1 MKNLFDYATKE
12 LSQDAF
18 LRWFIE
24 NDYNGSGRELLGI
37 LANVNPSEISN
48 IRTWAQSEHIDI
60 CVDFNVGSE
69 PHILI
74 IEDKVNT
81 GDHSNQ
87 LVRYMKSVQKWN
99 NSSEKYK
106 NRKSHFV
113 FYKTRI
119 LSEAD
124 KEHIISQSIG
134 DEKYSWIVF
143 DLLKINSFFLKYIKS
158 DNLIIQQ
165 YAEYVNGLTYDSTNV
180 VIPKEHRIIAWKS
193 FFERVIKPYFEGTVL
208 DCKVGETFYGYSYL
222 NFRPINC
229 DKTKMPYLEI
239 RSRDC
244 LNNHMIGR
252 ILLYDVAISEED
264 KQAVK
269 ENIKVRST
277 LFKVQNNSQQIAST
291 NKRNETPIQ
300 YDNQTDFI
308 EKVREMARQY
318 LDIIGILYV
327 NK

>member
-1 MKNLFDYATKE
+1 MKNLFEYATKE

-24 NDYNGSGRELLGI
+24 NDYNGSGRELLSV
-37 LANVNPSEISN
+37 LTNVDSSKISN
-48 IRTWAQSEHIDI
+48 IKTWAQSEHIDI
-60 CVDFNVGSE
+60 CVDFNVGDE

-81 GDHSNQ
+81 GEHSNQ
-87 LVRYMKSVQKWN
+87 LERYMRSVQKWN
-99 NSSEKYK
+99 NANEKYK

-119 LSEAD
+119 L
-124 KEHIISQSIG
+124 KQ
-134 DEKYSWIVF
+134 DEINYIESRKIDGKPFKWIVF
-143 DLLKINSFFLKYIKS
+143 DLLEINKFFLKYLNS
-158 DNLIIQQ
+158 DNLIIKQ
-165 YAEYVNGLTYDSTNV
+165 YAEYVNGLSFDSTNTT
-180 VIPKEHRIIAWKS
+180 IPNENRIIAWKS